1 MRNGAVK
8 PSGYRWVVLAVFMLL
23 TAANQAA
30 WITFAPITG
39 EAAAFYGTSDLVI
52 GLLSLVFMAVYVVM
66 FLPAA
71 WAIDTWGFR
80 PAVGIGAALTAAGC
94 LGRGLFAANLA
105 PVFAAQ
111 LAIAV
116 GQPFV
121 LGAITK
127 LAARWFPPGER
138 ATASGLGTLSM
149 YLGILAGIMATP
161 PLVRRL
167 GMSGMLLAW
176 GILAAA
182 AAAAF
187 LALAR
192 ERPRTPVGAPAEEVR
207 ALMFDGLRSML
218 HRKDFILLAAIFFVG
233 LGVFNGVT
241 TWIEAIVRPRG
252 FDSSQAGMAGGL
264 MLIGGVIG
272 AAALP
277 LVSDALRRRKPFIV
291 LALAGLLPGLVGV
304 TFARG
309 YGLLLVSSF
318 VFGFFLLSSGPIGFQ
333 YGAEITLPAPEGTSN
348 SMLIVMGQVSGIAFI
363 FAMDALK
370 AADGSM
376 TASLSVLIA
385 LMAACVLLSLFLA
398 ESPIAQRASG
408 KPAAG
413 KPSAG

>member
-1 MRNGAVK
+1 MKDGAVK
-8 PSGYRWVVLAVFMLL
+8 ASGYRWVVLAVFMLL
-23 TAANQAA
+23 TAANQLA

-39 EAAAFYGTSDLVI
+39 DAAAFYGTSDLVI

-80 PAVGIGAALTAAGC
+80 PAVGIGAVLTAVGC
-94 LGRGLFAANLA
+94 LCRGLFGANLA
-105 PVFAAQ
+105 PVFAGQ

-116 GQPFV
+116 GQPFI
-121 LGAITK
+121 LGSITK

-167 GMSGMLLAW
+167 GMPGMLMAW
-176 GILAAA
+176 GVLAVVASV
-182 AAAAF
+182 AF

-192 ERPRTPVGAPAEEVR
+192 ERPATPVGAPGEDAR
-207 ALMFDGLRSML
+207 ALMFDGLRSIV
-218 HRKDFILLAAIFFVG
+218 HRRDFILLAVIFFVG

-264 MLIGGVIG
+264 MLIGGIIG
-272 AAALP
+272 AAVVP
-277 LVSDALRRRKPFIV
+277 LVSDALRLRKPFIV
-291 LALAGLLPGLVGV
+291 LALAGLLPGLVGI

-309 YGLLLVSSF
+309 YGLLLASSF
-318 VFGFFLLSSGPIGFQ
+318 AFGFFLLSSGPIGFQ

-348 SMLIVMGQVSGIAFI
+348 SLLIVMGQVSGIACI

-376 TASLSVLIA
+376 TASLVVLLG
-385 LMAACVLLSLFLA
+385 LMSACVLASLFLG
-398 ESPIAQRASG
+398 ESPIATRG
-408 KPAAG
+408 RTN
-413 KPSAG
+413 

>member
-1 MRNGAVK
+1 MKGVRAK
-8 PSGYRWVVLAVFMLL
+8 ASGYRWVVLAVFMLM
-23 TAANQAA
+23 TAANQLA

-52 GLLSLVFMAVYVVM
+52 GLLSLVFMAVYMVM

-80 PAVGIGAALTAAGC
+80 PAVGIGAVLTAVGC
-94 LGRGLFAANLA
+94 LGRGLFAGSLA
-105 PVFAAQ
+105 LVFAAQ

-127 LAARWFPPGER
+127 VAARWFPPGER
-138 ATASGLGTLSM
+138 ATASGLGTLSI
-149 YLGILAGIMATP
+149 YLGILGGIMATP
-161 PLVRRL
+161 LLVHRL
-167 GMSGMLLAW
+167 GMRGMLMAW
-176 GILAAA
+176 GIFAVA

-192 ERPRTPVGAPAEEVR
+192 ERPRTPVGSPGEDAR
-207 ALMFDGLRSML
+207 ALVFDGLRSML
-218 HRKDFILLAAIFFVG
+218 GRKDFILLLAIFFMG
-233 LGVFNGVT
+233 LGVFNSVT

-264 MLIGGVIG
+264 MLIGGIIG
-272 AAALP
+272 AAIVP

-291 LALAGLLPGLVGV
+291 LALAGLIPGLVGV
-304 TFARG
+304 TFARS
-309 YGLLLVSSF
+309 YGLLLASSF
-318 VFGFFLLSSGPIGFQ
+318 AFGFFLLSSGPIGFQ

-348 SMLIVMGQVSGIAFI
+348 SLLIVMGQVSGIVFI

-376 TASLSVLIA
+376 TISLIA
-385 LMAACVLLSLFLA
+385 LIGLMVACVLVSLFLG
-398 ESPIAQRASG
+398 ESPIAKPGHG

-413 KPSAG
+413 

>member
-1 MRNGAVK
+1 MK
-8 PSGYRWVVLAVFMLL
+8 TSSYRWMVLAVFMLL

-39 EAAAFYGTSDLVI
+39 EAASFWGTSDLVI
-52 GLLSLVFMAVYVVM
+52 GLLSLVFMAVYVLM

-80 PAVGIGAALTAAGC
+80 PAVAIGAVLTAIGC
-94 LGRGLFAANLA
+94 LGRGLFAANLTL
-105 PVFAAQ
+105 VFAGQ
-111 LAIAV
+111 IVIAL
-116 GQPFV
+116 GQPFI

-161 PLVRRL
+161 PLAHRL
-167 GMSGMLLAW
+167 GMRGMLVAW
-176 GILAAA
+176 GILAAVA
-182 AAAAF
+182 AAVF

-192 ERPRTPVGAPAEEVR
+192 ERPRTPVGAGAEETRTLV
-207 ALMFDGLRSML
+207 FDGLRSML
-218 HRKDFILLAAIFFVG
+218 RRRDFVLLLAVFFVG

-252 FDSSQAGMAGGL
+252 FDSAQAGMAGGL
-264 MLIGGVIG
+264 MLIGGIIG
-272 AAALP
+272 AATLP

-291 LALAGLLPGLVGV
+291 LALAGLIPGLAGV
-304 TFARG
+304 AFARG
-309 YGLLLVSSF
+309 YGLLLASSF
-318 VFGFFLLSSGPIGFQ
+318 VFGFFLLSAGPIGFQ

-348 SMLIVMGQVSGIAFI
+348 SMLVVMGQLSGIVFI

-376 TASLSVLIA
+376 AVSLAVLIG
-385 LMAACVLLSLFLA
+385 LMAACVITSLFLG
-398 ESPIAQRASG
+398 ESPIARSR
-408 KPAAG
+408 
-413 KPSAG
+413 

>member
-1 MRNGAVK
+1 M
-8 PSGYRWVVLAVFMLL
+8 VLAVFMLL

-80 PAVGIGAALTAAGC
+80 PAVGIGAALTAVGC
-94 LGRGLFAANLA
+94 LGRGLFAAQLV

-127 LAARWFPPGER
+127 LAARWFPSGER

-161 PLVRRL
+161 PLVHRL
-167 GMSGMLLAW
+167 GMRGMLLAW
-176 GILAAA
+176 GIIAVA

-192 ERPRTPVGAPAEEVR
+192 ERPRTPVGAPAEEAR

-218 HRKDFILLAAIFFVG
+218 QPEGFHPPRRHLLRGTRGLQRRHHVDRGHRAAPG
-233 LGVFNGVT
+233 L
-241 TWIEAIVRPRG
+241 R
-252 FDSSQAGMAGGL
+252 Q
-264 MLIGGVIG
+264 
-272 AAALP
+272 
-277 LVSDALRRRKPFIV
+277 
-291 LALAGLLPGLVGV
+291 LAG
-304 TFARG
+304 R
-309 YGLLLVSSF
+309 
-318 VFGFFLLSSGPIGFQ
+318 
-333 YGAEITLPAPEGTSN
+333 
-348 SMLIVMGQVSGIAFI
+348 
-363 FAMDALK
+363 
-370 AADGSM
+370 
-376 TASLSVLIA
+376 
-385 LMAACVLLSLFLA
+385 
-398 ESPIAQRASG
+398 RW
-408 KPAAG
+408 PAA
-413 KPSAG
+413 SC

>member
-1 MRNGAVK
+1 MKSVVGRA
-8 PSGYRWVVLAVFMLL
+8 SGYRWVVLAVFMLL
-23 TAANQAA
+23 TAATQLA

-80 PAVGIGAALTAAGC
+80 PAVGLGAVLTAVGC
-94 LGRGLFAANLA
+94 LGRGLFAANLTL
-105 PVFAAQ
+105 VFAGQ
-111 LAIAV
+111 IAIAV

-121 LGAITK
+121 LGSITK
-127 LAARWFPPGER
+127 MAARWFPPGER

-161 PLVRRL
+161 LLMHRL
-167 GMSGMLLAW
+167 GMRGMLVAW
-176 GILAAA
+176 GILAVA

-187 LALAR
+187 VALAR
-192 ERPRTPVGAPAEEVR
+192 ERPRTPVGSPGEEVR

-218 HRKDFILLAAIFFVG
+218 RRRDFILLLAIFFVG

-264 MLIGGVIG
+264 MLIGGIIG
-272 AAALP
+272 AATVP

-333 YGAEITLPAPEGTSN
+333 YGAEITYPAPEGTSN
-348 SMLIVMGQVSGIAFI
+348 GLLLWMGQISGILFI
-363 FAMDALK
+363 LGMDSFK
-370 AADGSM
+370 SADGSM
-376 TASLSVLIA
+376 TASLAVLIA
-385 LMAACVLLSLFLA
+385 LMAACVLLSLFLG
-398 ESPIAQRASG
+398 ESPIAKPVRG

>member
-1 MRNGAVK
+1 MKDGVAK
-8 PSGYRWVVLAVFMLL
+8 ASGYRWVVLAVFMLL

-39 EAAAFYGTSDLVI
+39 DAAAFWGTSDLAI

-80 PAVGIGAALTAAGC
+80 PAVGIGAVLTAVGC
-94 LGRGLFAANLA
+94 LGRGLFAGNLA
-105 PVFAAQ
+105 LVFAGQ
-111 LAIAV
+111 IVIAV
-116 GQPFV
+116 GQPFI

-161 PLVRRL
+161 LLAARF
-167 GMSGMLLAW
+167 GMPGMLLAW

-182 AAAAF
+182 AAVVF
-187 LALAR
+187 LAFAR
-192 ERPRTPVGAPAEEVR
+192 ERPRAPAGASADDVR
-207 ALMFDGLRSML
+207 TLVFDGLRSML
-218 HRKDFILLAAIFFVG
+218 RRRDFVLLLLIFFVG

-252 FDSSQAGMAGGL
+252 FDSAQAGMAGGL
-264 MLIGGVIG
+264 MLIGGIIG
-272 AAALP
+272 AAVVP
-277 LVSDALRRRKPFIV
+277 FVSDALRRRKPFIV
-291 LALAGLLPGLVGV
+291 LALAGLIPGLAGV
-304 TFARG
+304 AFARG
-309 YGLLLVSSF
+309 YGLLLASSF

-348 SMLIVMGQVSGIAFI
+348 SLLIVMGQVSGIIFI

-376 TASLSVLIA
+376 TTSLAVLIG
-385 LMAACVLLSLFLA
+385 LMAACVLASLFLG
-398 ESPIAQRASG
+398 ESPIAKRR
-408 KPAAG
+408 
-413 KPSAG
+413 

>member
-1 MRNGAVK
+1 MKDGVSKA
-8 PSGYRWVVLAVFMLL
+8 SGYRWVVLAVFMLL
-23 TAANQAA
+23 TAVNQLA

-80 PAVGIGAALTAAGC
+80 PAVGIGAVLTAVGC
-94 LGRGLFAANLA
+94 LARGLFAANLA
-105 PVFAAQ
+105 LVFAAQ

-127 LAARWFPPGER
+127 LAARWFPLGER
-138 ATASGLGTLSM
+138 ATASGLGTLSI
-149 YLGILAGIMATP
+149 YLGILGGIMATP
-161 PLVRRL
+161 LLVHRL
-167 GMSGMLLAW
+167 GMRGMLMAW
-176 GILAAA
+176 GILAVA

-192 ERPRTPVGAPAEEVR
+192 ERPRTPVGTPAEEAR

-218 HRKDFILLAAIFFVG
+218 HRKDFILLAVIFFVG
-233 LGVFNGVT
+233 LGVFNSVT

-264 MLIGGVIG
+264 MLIGGIIG
-272 AAALP
+272 AAVVP
-277 LVSDALRRRKPFIV
+277 LISDAMRRRKPFIV
-291 LALAGLLPGLVGV
+291 LALAGLIPGLAGV

-309 YGLLLVSSF
+309 YGLLLASSF
-318 VFGFFLLSSGPIGFQ
+318 AFGFFLLSSGPIGFQ

-348 SMLIVMGQVSGIAFI
+348 SLLILMGQISAIVFI

-376 TASLSVLIA
+376 TASLVVLIG
-385 LMAACVLLSLFLA
+385 LMTACVLLSLFLG
-398 ESPIAQRASG
+398 ESPIANQGLR

-413 KPSAG
+413 APSAG

>member
-1 MRNGAVK
+1 MKDGVAK
-8 PSGYRWVVLAVFMLL
+8 TSGYRWVVLAVFMLL
-23 TAANQAA
+23 TAANQLA

-39 EAAAFYGTSDLVI
+39 EAAVFYGTSDLVI

-80 PAVGIGAALTAAGC
+80 PAVGIGAVLTAVGC
-94 LGRGLFAANLA
+94 LGRGLFAANLSL
-105 PVFAAQ
+105 VFAAQ

-127 LAARWFPPGER
+127 LAARWFPLGER
-138 ATASGLGTLSM
+138 ATASGLGTLSI
-149 YLGILAGIMATP
+149 YLGILGGIMATP
-161 PLVRRL
+161 LLVHRL
-167 GMSGMLLAW
+167 GMRGMLMAW
-176 GILAAA
+176 GILAVAA
-182 AAAAF
+182 ATAF

-192 ERPRTPVGAPAEEVR
+192 ERPRTPVGTPAEEAR

-218 HRKDFILLAAIFFVG
+218 HRKDFILLAVIFFVG
-233 LGVFNGVT
+233 LGVFNSVT

-264 MLIGGVIG
+264 MLIGGIIG
-272 AAALP
+272 AGTVP

-291 LALAGLLPGLVGV
+291 LALAGLLPGLAGV

-309 YGLLLVSSF
+309 YGLLLASSF
-318 VFGFFLLSSGPIGFQ
+318 IFGFFLLSSGPIGFQ

-348 SMLIVMGQVSGIAFI
+348 SLLILMGQVSAIVFI

-376 TASLSVLIA
+376 TASLTVLIG
-385 LMAACVLLSLFLA
+385 LMTACVLLSLFLG
-398 ESPIAQRASG
+398 ESPIA
-408 KPAAG
+408 KPARRKA
-413 KPSAG
+413 PAR

>member
-1 MRNGAVK
+1 MKSAAS
-8 PSGYRWVVLAVFMLL
+8 SGYRWVVLAVFMLL

-39 EAAAFYGTSDLVI
+39 DAAAFWGTSDLVI
-52 GLLSLVFMAVYVVM
+52 GLLSLVFMAVYVLM

-80 PAVGIGAALTAAGC
+80 PAVGIGAVLTAVGC
-94 LGRGLFAANLA
+94 LGRGLFSTSLA
-105 PVFAAQ
+105 LVFAGQ
-111 LAIAV
+111 IVIAV
-116 GQPFV
+116 GQPFI

-161 PLVRRL
+161 PLAARF
-167 GMSGMLLAW
+167 GMRGMLVAW
-176 GILAAA
+176 GILAVAA
-182 AAAAF
+182 AIVF

-192 ERPRTPVGAPAEEVR
+192 ERPRTTAGASGDDVR
-207 ALMFDGLRSML
+207 TLVFDGLRSML
-218 HRKDFILLAAIFFVG
+218 RRRDFVLLLVIFFVG

-264 MLIGGVIG
+264 MLIGGIIG

-277 LVSDALRRRKPFIV
+277 FVSDALRRRKPFIV
-291 LALAGLLPGLVGV
+291 LALAGLLPGLAGV
-304 TFARG
+304 AFARS
-309 YGLLLVSSF
+309 YGLLLASSF

-348 SMLIVMGQVSGIAFI
+348 SLLIVMGQISGIVFI

-376 TASLSVLIA
+376 ATSLAVLVG
-385 LMAACVLLSLFLA
+385 LMAACALLSLFLG
-398 ESPIAQRASG
+398 ESPIAR
-408 KPAAG
+408 KR
-413 KPSAG
+413 

>member
-1 MRNGAVK
+1 MK
-8 PSGYRWVVLAVFMLL
+8 TSGYRWVVLAVFMLL
-23 TAANQAA
+23 TAATQLA

-80 PAVGIGAALTAAGC
+80 PAVGIGAVLTAVGC
-94 LGRGLFAANLA
+94 LARGLFAENLA
-105 PVFAAQ
+105 LVFAGQ
-111 LAIAV
+111 ITIAL

-127 LAARWFPPGER
+127 MAARWFPAGER

-161 PLVRRL
+161 LLAHRL
-167 GMSGMLLAW
+167 GMRGMLVAW

-182 AAAAF
+182 TAIAF
-187 LALAR
+187 LSFAR
-192 ERPRTPVGAPAEEVR
+192 ERPRTPVGAPGEETR

-218 HRKDFILLAAIFFVG
+218 RHRDFLLLLVIFFVG

-252 FDSSQAGMAGGL
+252 FDSAQAGMAGGL
-264 MLIGGVIG
+264 MLIGGIIG
-272 AAALP
+272 AAVLP
-277 LVSDALRRRKPFIV
+277 FVSDALRRRKPFIV
-291 LALAGLLPGLVGV
+291 LALAGLLPGLAGV
-304 TFARG
+304 AFARS
-309 YGLLLVSSF
+309 YGLLLASSF

-333 YGAEITLPAPEGTSN
+333 YGAEVTLPAPEGTSN
-348 SMLIVMGQVSGIAFI
+348 SLLIVMGQVSGIIFI

-370 AADGSM
+370 GADGSM
-376 TASLSVLIA
+376 AVSLAVLIG
-385 LMAACVLLSLFLA
+385 LMAACVLLSLFLG
-398 ESPIAQRASG
+398 ESPIARQR
-408 KPAAG
+408 
-413 KPSAG
+413 